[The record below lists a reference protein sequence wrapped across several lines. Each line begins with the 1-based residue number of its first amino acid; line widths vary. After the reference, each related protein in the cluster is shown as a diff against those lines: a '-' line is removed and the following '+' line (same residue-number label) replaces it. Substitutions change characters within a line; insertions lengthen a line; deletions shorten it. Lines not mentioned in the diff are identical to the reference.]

1 MEWVIIV
8 TVLALIQYMVFGY
21 QVGQMRVRHGV
32 KVPAMSGAP
41 EFERMNRVHYNTLEQ
56 LVVILPLMWMFA
68 HLVNPIWAAGFGA
81 VFIVGRFIFRAAYL
95 KDPATRSVGF
105 MLSFIPSATMAVWI
119 LVVAVR
125 GLL

>member
-1 MEWVIIV
+1 MEWVVIV

-68 HLVNPIWAAGFGA
+68 HLVNPVWAAGFGA

-95 KDPATRSVGF
+95 RDPAGRSLGF
-105 MLSFIPSATMAVWI
+105 MVSFMPSAIMAVWS

-125 GLL
+125 DLL

>member
-8 TVLALIQYMVFGY
+8 TVLALIQYLVFGY
-21 QVGQMRVRHGV
+21 QVGQKRVRHGV

-56 LVVILPLMWMFA
+56 LVVILPLMWMFG
-68 HLVNPIWAAGFGA
+68 LFVNAKLAAILGA
-81 VFIVGRFIFRAAYL
+81 VYLAGRLIFRAAYL
-95 KDPATRSVGF
+95 KDPAGRSLGF
-105 MLSFIPSATMAVWI
+105 MVSFMPSAIMAVWI

-125 GLL
+125 DLL

>member
-68 HLVNPIWAAGFGA
+68 RLVNPIWAAGFGA

-125 GLL
+125 DLL